1 MFKEIILRVLSKV
14 KIFRLARLFKINVDI
29 LFYFIT
35 INISKLFSSKVD
47 NKLIVL
53 GGSSGK
59 AFIGNTKYLYK
70 YLTNNTDYRVVY
82 FIKSQ
87 ILNQKLNN
95 RGVRTINAYSLKAIK
110 TLRRARFIFV
120 THGLSDIIPV
130 RFSPKTTFIETWH
143 GILMKK
149 YVNIDD
155 TLEYRKWA
163 KILNLKIE
171 NDNVYDYFITPSD
184 SEQNLMILTKHF
196 RIPRKKIK
204 VIGYPRND
212 IFYSQDSNLSKNLK
226 TKYNISQSFK
236 EILLYAPTFRDD
248 DLTARFPLSEG
259 DLKEMNELLKS
270 RNSILLMKAH
280 KAEKKIEFRSFSNI
294 KNIIKD
300 SDIQELLFIS
310 DILITDYSSVYVDY
324 LLQNRPILFFTY
336 DYEYYEKEN
345 RGLQYDLKKMA
356 PGPLIFTG
364 KELIESIK
372 NISII
377 EKEYEHKRN
386 LLNKEFNKYQDGKS
400 TERLLKFL
408 KIID

>member
-1 MFKEIILRVLSKV
+1 MFKEIILRILSKV
-14 KIFRLARLFKINVDI
+14 KIFRLARLFQINVDI

-53 GGSSGK
+53 GGSSGN
-59 AFIGNTKYLYK
+59 AFIGNTKYLYS
-70 YLTNNTDYRVVY
+70 YLKNNTDYKVFY
-82 FIKSQ
+82 FVKSQ
-87 ILNQKLNN
+87 KLKQKLEIL
-95 RGVRTINAYSLKAIK
+95 GVRTIYAYSIKAIK
-110 TLRRARFIFV
+110 TLRISRFIFV
-120 THGLSDIIPV
+120 THGLSDIIPI

-149 YVNIDD
+149 YVNLDD

-163 KILNLKIE
+163 KILKLRIE

-184 SEQNLMILTKHF
+184 SEENIRILIKHF
-196 RIPRKKIK
+196 RIHGKKIK
-204 VIGYPRND
+204 VLGYPRND
-212 IFYSQDSNLSKNLK
+212 IFYSQDSELYKTLK
-226 TKYNISQSFK
+226 TKYSISHLFK

-248 DLTARFPLSEG
+248 DLTARFPLSDG
-259 DLKEMNELLKS
+259 DLKELNKVLKS

-280 KAEKKIEFRSFSNI
+280 KAEKEIEFRSFSNI
-294 KNIIKD
+294 INIGKD

-324 LLQNRPILFFTY
+324 LLLNKPILFFTY

-356 PGPLIFTG
+356 PGPLIYSG
-364 KELIESIK
+364 KELIEAIK

-400 TERLLKFL
+400 TERLLMFL
-408 KIID
+408 EVIK